1 MAEAAPKRRR
11 SHRQKRATPSK
22 LPRVPFVLA
31 PAEPAR
37 AKFLPIDMDYVVGVM
52 LRLLAI
58 PSPSGRTD
66 HIMQVLGEEVAALG
80 MPFDLTRRG
89 ALRAELEGEDT
100 RAADRAVVVH
110 ADTVGAMVKRLK
122 ENGRL
127 EVVPIGTHNARFAE
141 GARVTIFLDD
151 LEHPRTGTILP
162 LKASGHRWGDEVD
175 TQPAGWEHV
184 EIRVDE
190 QVDGA
195 ASLAELGFN
204 VGDFVAF
211 DAAPVVTPTG
221 YVKSRHL
228 DDKAGIAA
236 ALGAFKAIIDHGVT
250 LPVNAHLLIT
260 IAEELGLGASHGL
273 DADVAE
279 MVSIDISVVAPGQA
293 STEHTVNIA
302 AQDSSGPFDYHLVR
316 RLAGLCR
323 HHGIDHRRDVYGFYR
338 SDAASALEAGAET
351 RAALIGFGI
360 DASHGHERTH
370 VDGIRRVAELLAVY
384 LQTDLTFRRWDTA
397 PAGHLEDF
405 PSTLV
410 QPADDQGP
418 R

>member
-1 MAEAAPKRRR
+1 M
-11 SHRQKRATPSK
+11 
-22 LPRVPFVLA
+22 PFVLA
-31 PAEPAR
+31 PAEPER
-37 AKFLPIDMDYVVGVM
+37 AKFLRIDMEYVVDVM

-66 HIMQVLGEEVAALG
+66 HVMQMVGEEIAALG

-89 ALRAELEGEDT
+89 VLRAELPGENGD
-100 RAADRAVVVH
+100 APDRAIVVH

-127 EVVPIGTHNARFAE
+127 ELVPIGTHNARFAE
-141 GARVTIFLDD
+141 GARVTIFSDD
-151 LEHPRTGTILP
+151 LEHPRSGTVLP

-175 TQPAGWEHV
+175 SQDAGWEHV
-184 EIRVDE
+184 EVRVDE
-190 QVDGA
+190 MVDGP
-195 ASLAELGFN
+195 ASLAALGVN

-211 DAAPVVTPTG
+211 DTSPVITPSG
-221 YVKSRHL
+221 YVNSRHL

-236 ALGAFKAIIDHGVT
+236 ALGAFKALTDHDVVP
-250 LPVNAHLLIT
+250 PVNAHLLVT

-323 HHGIDHRRDVYGFYR
+323 HHGIDHCRDVYGYYR

-351 RAALIGFGI
+351 RAALVGFGI
-360 DASHGHERTH
+360 DASHGYERTH
-370 VDGIRRVAELLAVY
+370 LDGIRRVAELIAVY
-384 LQTDLTFRRWDTA
+384 VQTDLTFRRWDTA
-397 PAGHLEDF
+397 PAGELKDF

-410 QPADDQGP
+410 QPADDRGP